1 MGDRLFTDK
10 LGLRCLKVLDRWS
23 LDRATHTLLL
33 ATIAYP
39 AHASGLSEGSPSDQ
53 SPPLSSAIFLG
64 LVSTRPLA
72 ITSRFEY
79 RWTSARAVLLDEK
92 GEIDEVRSWEYGRK
106 AVY

>member
-79 RWTSARAVLLDEK
+79 RLCVLDGVL
-92 GEIDEVRSWEYGRK
+92 SGRYK
-106 AVY
+106 YKVQRWR